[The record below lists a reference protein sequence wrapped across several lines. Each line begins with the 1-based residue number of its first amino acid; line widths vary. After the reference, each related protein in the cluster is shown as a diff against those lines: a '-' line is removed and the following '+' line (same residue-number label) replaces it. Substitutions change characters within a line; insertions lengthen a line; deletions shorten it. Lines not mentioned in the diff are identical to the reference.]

1 MPLFQVNIFFSLDN
15 KIVPHFKHIL
25 TPNTHAIH
33 LQKNYKVSE
42 HEDGL
47 IYAVILFLFSDV

>member
-1 MPLFQVNIFFSLDN
+1 MPLFLVNVFFSSYN
-15 KIVPHFKHIL
+15 KIPHFKHIL